1 MAKVNKDLNFT
12 PDFYDTVSKAWEMQ
26 EADDLGQ
33 VVQNKEYVLGLLFC
47 GVDDDDLENTPN
59 EYSGV
64 NMLLAVLR
72 EAIAMKEARGGKQLS
87 GKDLIE
93 LGLSSDDPEEKKRLR
108 KIRDGLNRLNNPE
121 DFSKFVTWCNNH
133 KDFKFV
139 SIWDAIRACFRKV
152 AETSEKLKPTD
163 LLAVVQKI
171 LDGLENA
178 KFDPRK
184 NADGDEIA
192 DSTSYSVEE
201 ISKIGMLLGL
211 RFIPTEQLN
220 QAGKKA
226 QEKLL
231 KVS

>member
-12 PDFYDTVSKAWEMQ
+12 PDFYDTISKAWEMQ

-33 VVQNKEYVLGLLFC
+33 IVQNKEYVLGLLFC
-47 GVDDDDLENTPN
+47 GVDDDLADTVN

-87 GKDLIE
+87 GKDLVE

-133 KDFKFV
+133 KDFRFV
-139 SIWDAIRACFRKV
+139 SIWDAIRACFRTV
-152 AETSEKLKPTD
+152 ANPAEKLKPTD
-163 LLAVVQKI
+163 LLVVVQKI
-171 LDGLENA
+171 IDGLDNA

-184 NADGDEIA
+184 DADGEPIA

-201 ISKIGMLLGL
+201 ISKIGMLMGL